1 MYFIVCLHFKKKQLS
16 KIDNKKKTKKK
27 KKIGWRVLRSSHQGC
42 SVRKGILRNLARVT
56 GKHLCL
62 NLESRE
68 TLAQVFSCEICEISK
83 NIFFTEHLWTTNFKN
98 GRRVWLKKNLSRTF
112 LVTLYGVSFWNKQ
125 IRSFLPWNLI
135 LLWVM
140 LVMKQFSV
148 AHWKQIV

>member
-1 MYFIVCLHFKKKQLS
+1 MNIICFQGIKTTKNVILKVLKFVFHCLPPFQEKNNWAKL
-16 KIDNKKKTKKK
+16 ITKKK

-62 NLESRE
+62 NLESQE
-68 TLAQVFSCEICEISK
+68 TLAK
-83 NIFFTEHLWTTNFKN
+83 

-112 LVTLYGVSFWNKQ
+112 LVTFYGVSFWNKQ

-148 AHWKQIV
+148 AHWKQII